1 MILSLGR
8 LMRCGWELAQES
20 NQPMIKKDGCRLPIR
35 LRRNTLTLI
44 GMVSLI
50 ASGCAGP
57 PGPDRVQV
65 NTLTF
70 DDVGALAPEAEDV
83 ASIPGWHILGSG
95 LPFLVVHR
103 TEDLRMEQN
112 LWSPADWPWAAVFVR
127 IDPATRLPKPR
138 DAWTQVVAMKTED
151 LSQAPGKLTELNDEL
166 TGPRDVCILLHV
178 EELPKD
184 LLSRPRDYFQAP
196 EDDCIAVPA
205 GEIEG
210 GAGAMPDEV
219 VAEERNMDVEEA
231 DGEQLDGVTLAFE
244 TPLRDLRALCVRQGL
259 SSSGSKAKV
268 LRRLKQHYEVLERQ
282 MAGQLA
288 HKLYMEEDRS
298 PDLPRAPRLPSARQQ
313 ELHSVTHQPFANWCE
328 ACVLGRGKASPHAA
342 NEKREPGED
351 LGKESSV
358 PLFQI
363 DYSFTFTRRRE
374 EEEAGDAEGSEEE
387 VDPADYQDQF
397 GLTLVGAEATT
408 GWAIAVP
415 VLQKGAGALRRVV
428 EQLVRCTLQV
438 APTGAIILQGDP
450 EASIKQIVNAV
461 AACRSKLGLETQT
474 RFVPRGSHQSNGLVE
489 KMVQTVRNNGKTLR
503 AYLED
508 RCRCKIE
515 GHRHVF
521 AWTLRHAAFLLNRF
535 GRPVRGIP
543 PFEVIFARRFK
554 GVILPFGEQC
564 LFHSSGAA
572 VIAAKGLPWD
582 YQGTKRRKRPLY
594 TSARVPLLPD
604 SATLEEVARKAAS
617 EVIASSTPKPPGPDE
632 AGSDSPTTSSSST
645 SSSQSPG
652 SSRDRQEQQEQ
663 QQATA
668 ERAAPMAAEAGTVPN
683 PTWMFLL
690 VVALWQGQ
698 PSQSRDRKESA
709 QDFFWIGPLRLLHL
723 QLWHLAEGLQSST
736 LLDTLVS
743 ER

>member
-1 MILSLGR
+1 M
-8 LMRCGWELAQES
+8 
-20 NQPMIKKDGCRLPIR
+20 
-35 LRRNTLTLI
+35 
-44 GMVSLI
+44 
-50 ASGCAGP
+50 
-57 PGPDRVQV
+57 QV

-103 TEDLRMEQN
+103 TEDLHMEQN
-112 LWSPADWPWAAVFVR
+112 LGSPADWPWAAVFVR
-127 IDPATRLPKPR
+127 IDPATRLPKPG

-515 GHRHVF
+515 GHHHVF

-564 LFHSSGAA
+564 LFHSSDAA

-645 SSSQSPG
+645 SSSQSRKFPG
-652 SSRDRQEQQEQ
+652 PSGATGAAAGNSRTRSTNGSRGGDSTKPHLDVSTGRGSV
-663 QQATA
+663 ARPA
-668 ERAAPMAAEAGTVPN
+668 EPKPGPE
-683 PTWMFLL
+683 
-690 VVALWQGQ
+690 
-698 PSQSRDRKESA
+698 ESA